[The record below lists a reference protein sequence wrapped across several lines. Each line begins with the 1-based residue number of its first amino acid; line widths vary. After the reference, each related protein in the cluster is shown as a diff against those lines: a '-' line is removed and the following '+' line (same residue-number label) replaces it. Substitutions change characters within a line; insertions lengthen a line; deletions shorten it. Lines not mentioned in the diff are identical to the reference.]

1 MNLLC
6 CKTDTKL
13 SLLTDLKRNL
23 NGLFLSARHYNT
35 LEQAIMTHLHSGSCL
50 CGAVKFTLE
59 GEFKKFFLCHCS
71 RCRKTSGTAHCANL
85 FAPGATLTWLSGED
99 KLSFYRLEDTNFA
112 RTFCSV
118 CGSNVPT
125 DAKTRGLV
133 VVPAGCLDTDVDITP
148 QAHIFMNSKG
158 NWDEHL
164 SEIPTFEAMP
174 N

>member
-1 MNLLC
+1 M
-6 CKTDTKL
+6 
-13 SLLTDLKRNL
+13 S
-23 NGLFLSARHYNT
+23 
-35 LEQAIMTHLHSGSCL
+35 HLHTGSCL
-50 CGAVKFTLE
+50 CGAVKFELE

-99 KLSFYRLEDTNFA
+99 KLSFYRLENTNFA

-133 VVPAGCLDTDVDITP
+133 VVPAGSLDTKVDLAP
-148 QAHIFMNSKG
+148 QAHIFMDSRA
-158 NWDEHL
+158 NWDEKL
-164 SEIPTFEAMP
+164 NEITCFDQLPQ
-174 N
+174 

>member
-1 MNLLC
+1 M
-6 CKTDTKL
+6 
-13 SLLTDLKRNL
+13 S
-23 NGLFLSARHYNT
+23 
-35 LEQAIMTHLHSGSCL
+35 HLHTGSCL
-50 CGAVKFTLE
+50 CGAVKFELK

-71 RCRKTSGTAHCANL
+71 RCRKTSGSAHCASL
-85 FAPGATLTWLSGED
+85 FAPGAALRWLSGEE

-125 DAKTRGLV
+125 DAKSRGLV

-148 QAHIFMNSKG
+148 RAHIFMDSKG
-158 NWDEHL
+158 NWDECL
-164 SEIPTFEAMP
+164 GDVPAFETMP

>member
-1 MNLLC
+1 M
-6 CKTDTKL
+6 
-13 SLLTDLKRNL
+13 S
-23 NGLFLSARHYNT
+23 
-35 LEQAIMTHLHSGSCL
+35 HLHTGSCL
-50 CGAVKFTLE
+50 CGAVKFELE

-85 FAPGATLTWLSGED
+85 FAPDATLTWLSGED
-99 KLSFYRLEDTNFA
+99 KLSFYRLEDTHFA
-112 RTFCSV
+112 RTFCST
-118 CGSNVPT
+118 CGSSVPT
-125 DAKTRGLV
+125 NAKSRGLV

-164 SEIPTFEAMP
+164 GDIPAFEAMP

>member
-1 MNLLC
+1 M
-6 CKTDTKL
+6 
-13 SLLTDLKRNL
+13 S
-23 NGLFLSARHYNT
+23 
-35 LEQAIMTHLHSGSCL
+35 HLHTGSCL
-50 CGAVKFTLE
+50 CGTVKFELE

-85 FAPGATLTWLSGED
+85 FAPGATLTWFSGED

-118 CGSNVPT
+118 CGSNLPT
-125 DAKTRGLV
+125 DAKARSLV

-148 QAHIFMNSKG
+148 QAHIFMDSKG

-164 SEIPTFEAMP
+164 SDVPAFETLP
-174 N
+174 Q

>member
-1 MNLLC
+1 M
-6 CKTDTKL
+6 
-13 SLLTDLKRNL
+13 S
-23 NGLFLSARHYNT
+23 
-35 LEQAIMTHLHSGSCL
+35 HLHTGSCL
-50 CGAVKFTLE
+50 CSAVKFKLE

-99 KLSFYRLEDTNFA
+99 KLSFYRLENTNFA

-133 VVPAGCLDTDVDITP
+133 VVPAGSLDTKVDLAP
-148 QAHIFMNSKG
+148 QAHIFMDSRA
-158 NWDEHL
+158 NWDEKL
-164 SEIPTFEAMP
+164 NEITCFDQLPQ
-174 N
+174 